1 MTMVDFVLTVP
12 AIWSDAAKQKTE
24 QAAIKAGMG
33 NEHKLQLLSEPE
45 SAAVYVLKNLE
56 NEHSNIRVRDRV
68 VVCDAGGGTVD
79 LITYDIEQISP
90 CLRVMECTPGTGEF
104 CGSTFIDREF
114 EKLFKKRMGTH
125 YQTVSDVNRQQTVK
139 NFEIVKLAFRGDP
152 NQKLFYVN
160 VPTVGSL
167 DEARVYGGNLEITL
181 EEMQSL
187 FDPVVKQTIA
197 LLDAQVKM
205 ATRDSHQVN
214 SILLVGGFGESE
226 YLFQRVK
233 SWANPQGIQVIQPRE
248 AATAIVRGAVL
259 KGLETST
266 TSEKAQ
272 IVRRARRSYGVP
284 VNQPF
289 IAGKHLEQD
298 AFTDR
303 HTGQK
308 LARDQIS
315 WFIRKV
321 LCPSCSAK
329 MRLIIISQ
337 GQIMAD
343 DASFSG

>member
-1 MTMVDFVLTVP
+1 MTVVDFVLTVP

-33 NEHKLQLLSEPE
+33 NEHKLQLISEPE

-56 NEHSNIRVRDRV
+56 TVHSNIQKHDRV

-79 LITYDIEQISP
+79 LITYDIEQITP
-90 CLRVMECTPGTGEF
+90 GLKVVECTPGTGDF

-114 EKLFKKRMGTH
+114 ETLFKTRMGAH
-125 YQTVSDVNRQQTVK
+125 YHIVSDVNRQQTVK
-139 NFEIVKLAFRGDP
+139 NFEIVKLAFRNDP
-152 NQKLFYVN
+152 NQSLFYVN

-167 DEARVYGGNLEITL
+167 DDARVYGGNLEITL
-181 EEMQSL
+181 EEMRSL
-187 FDPVVKQTIA
+187 FDPIIEKIITLI
-197 LLDAQVKM
+197 DTQVKM

-226 YLFQRVK
+226 YLFQRIR
-233 SWANPQGIQVIQPRE
+233 SWAGPQNIQVIQPRE

-259 KGLETST
+259 KGLEPTT
-266 TSEKAQ
+266 TSDKAQ

-289 IAGKHLEQD
+289 VPGKHLELD
-298 AFTDR
+298 AFVDP
-303 HTGQK
+303 HTGRK

-321 LCPSCSAK
+321 MSLSCNG
-329 MRLIIISQ
+329 RVQLILSL
-337 GQIMAD
+337 
-343 DASFSG
+343 